1 MNDVPSAVARVVG
14 EWQAGGSPGQ
24 QGIRWPRA
32 RWLAAFPESGDALA
46 ALPDWLDRGTVR
58 AACSGAAG
66 SSAAAWQAFVVVMAW
81 GYGTV
86 GYGAWRTARIL
97 QGDAHAPDRLAS
109 IAQQLAERGAL
120 DAYGLLGGACRLR
133 GLGPAFGTK
142 YLYFCPQRAAGPRAL
157 ILDRLVARWLARN
170 VSVSFNPG
178 FWSSKTYGRYL
189 DLVGSWADALGVASD
204 EVEWCIF
211 RAESEKRGTSG
222 PPGPQSANLGEG
234 PYAEVRHPAAGRRF
248 RETNVDHLAWTAA
261 PVLDVTGD
269 DEPRPAPTKSG
280 GGD

>member
-66 SSAAAWQAFVVVMAW
+66 SPAAAWQAFVVVMAW

-178 FWSSKTYGRYL
+178 FWSSKTYRRYL
-189 DLVGSWADALGVASD
+189 DLLGSWADALGVASD

-211 RAESEKRGTSG
+211 RAESEKRGNQWAARPTIGKSRG
-222 PPGPQSANLGEG
+222 RT
-234 PYAEVRHPAAGRRF
+234 VR
-248 RETNVDHLAWTAA
+248 
-261 PVLDVTGD
+261 
-269 DEPRPAPTKSG
+269 
-280 GGD
+280 